1 MADANLKYIVEI
13 LAEDGDAVQKLSK
26 LGLTVDTAKAKC
38 EQLKATFTQQEGE
51 LDKLGIRYD
60 EVLNKIKSA
69 HAHLNPTTNA
79 ITKQIAEIH
88 HLEKQMGAL
97 ESQHAEGSAAYKLLS
112 DKLKKYNDTLIE
124 TAASSDSSLESYVG
138 IGKQFRELKAE
149 VEQSERAYGALKTA
163 INEIE
168 NPTKKVEDSSGTLR
182 TQLYNIR
189 MEMARLVQ
197 QGKITSKEYE
207 ELSVRAKELR
217 KQQALVNASMSDG
230 TGMQIFIGTMRTA
243 VGTIS
248 TAVGVMQALGISQE
262 DAEKAERRFQSVLS
276 AAVGLQ
282 EIANALKGDS
292 IVMSGVYIIQKK
304 AEARA
309 QDLATA
315 ATGRGVVATKL
326 LTAAQKVFNMVAAM
340 NPYVLLA
347 LAITTVV
354 GAIYALIKGTE
365 KYANR
370 SENTRKSIEKINKEF
385 EKEEK
390 YLKRIQDEHRRELE
404 LYSARGAA
412 ASKLH
417 NMKMQQMR
425 QEKKI
430 LGEQIGANKALLD
443 AEKNRL
449 LSTGELKYVNGKLVG
464 KKEAV
469 DGYNSLRESINSQVE
484 TYKDISNKLKVED
497 AQYTESVKEQQKK
510 VNEAIYQ
517 AMAERIKIQDDYYAT
532 ERKRLKDAYE
542 KNLHDIEQE
551 EKAWNKENPGVK
563 NKSFDARR
571 NTLEVGL
578 NLDYKKLEDEFKE
591 WKREFEKATAQIAVN
606 VQLDVLNEQL
616 KYETDITKQRQLR
629 KEITEREI
637 AAQKEQL
644 SDELTKSL
652 RDKYGRDKNGN
663 YVADNIVKMYN
674 EQDAG
679 SRNAMR
685 QSILSSGLTDIDITE
700 ATQTIDLYYARMK
713 AVEKELLSSMRNEL
727 IAESSNNLVEYI
739 NAQTEAL
746 EWRNNEIAKLAA
758 GESELSQEDIEKIY
772 QKKVSKSTEQ
782 FAPTDVEDIEKMV
795 EPVISAMA
803 SSSFDAILKQYNKFE
818 ENLSNRVKQNEEII
832 ANLKKA
838 GATQQEDG
846 SYTDMS
852 GNAISE
858 EEITAATIALSE
870 YGIVLGDT
878 ESTQERIVT
887 LSAENNSYVKIM
899 SSLYEKALSAMV
911 KSSSKT
917 AIQQKQ
923 IQKNVAALSNT
934 FSALSASAKA
944 VSSTIGSGLS
954 KEAKK
959 ALGAIE
965 SICDTTA
972 NAINSIAKL
981 GKDSISSIKSVTKG
995 VEVGAQAAG
1004 ESLSAMEKASVILTI
1019 ISVALEIAMK
1029 IVDVIKQFT
1038 ASAKMQD
1045 AIDRYT
1051 MRVDDLVFAQNQ
1063 LQNALKS
1070 DVGVRYYTNLS
1081 KAAMQYDEIIKE
1093 SYNAMMEAQR
1103 LYNYQKSRYSEDSDK
1118 VQDAKKQY
1126 QDLRNEYQGYL
1137 DDQKDM
1143 YQQMM
1148 EELSGTSLSSFSE
1161 NLADAIIEGF
1171 SQGAEGINKVWEKT
1185 LDDLLK
1191 QMMRQQL
1198 ATQIATMF
1206 EDVFSQLNN
1215 YTKDGD
1221 LTQSEMDAIIAQFEA
1236 KTEEAKD
1243 LANQYYNVMSESGLL
1258 EDEDTQASQGF
1269 GQMTQDQA
1277 DTLTARFTALQ
1288 IEGAN
1293 VVSATQQ
1300 IVADMAGI
1308 SANAA
1313 DIASKASHISDMA
1326 DINYT
1331 ILVEQLD
1338 QLNAIRENTALLS
1351 GMETRLQAIEQNTAR
1366 L

>member
-1 MADANLKYIVEI
+1 MADANLKYIIEI
-13 LAEDGDAVQKLSK
+13 LAEDGDATQKLSK

-38 EQLKATFTQQEGE
+38 EQLKSTFIQQNKA
-51 LDKLGIRYD
+51 LDDLGIQY
-60 EVLNKIKSA
+60 EEALNKIKSA
-69 HAHLNPTTNA
+69 NAYLNPTTNA
-79 ITKQIAEIH
+79 ITKQIAAIRQ
-88 HLEKQMGAL
+88 LEKQMGEL
-97 ESQHAEGSAAYKLLS
+97 ESQGAEGSAAYKLLS

-138 IGKQFRELKAE
+138 IGKQFRELKSE

-207 ELSVRAKELR
+207 ELSDRAKELR
-217 KQQALVNASMSDG
+217 KQQALVNASMSEG

-248 TAVGVMQALGISQE
+248 AAVGVMQALGISQE

-417 NMKMQQMR
+417 NMKMQQM
-425 QEKKI
+425 QKEKKI

-449 LSTGELKYVNGKLVG
+449 LETGELKYVNGKLVG

-532 ERKRLKDAYE
+532 ERQRLKDAYE

-563 NKSFDARR
+563 NKSFDERR

-578 NLDYKKLEDEFKE
+578 DLDYKKLEDEFNE

-629 KEITEREI
+629 EEITQREI

-644 SDELTKSL
+644 SDELMKNL

-663 YVADNIVKMYN
+663 YVADDIIKMHSGS
-674 EQDAG
+674 DAG
-679 SRNAMR
+679 SWEKLKA
-685 QSILSSGLTDIDITE
+685 SGLTDIDITD
-700 ATQTIDLYYARMK
+700 AMQTIDLYYERMK
-713 AVEKELLSSMRNEL
+713 AVEKELLSSMRNEF

-758 GESELSQEDIEKIY
+758 GESELSQEDIKKIY
-772 QKKVSKSTEQ
+772 QIKVSKSTEQ
-782 FAPTDVEDIEKMV
+782 FAPTDAEDIEKMV

-803 SSSFDAILKQYNKFE
+803 SSSFDAILEQYQIFE
-818 ENLSNRVKQNEEII
+818 NSLSDRVKQNEEII

-838 GATQQEDG
+838 GATKQDDG

-858 EEITAATIALSE
+858 EDVRAATIALEE
-870 YGIVLGDT
+870 YSIKLGDT
-878 ESTQERIVT
+878 EAIQERIVA

-899 SSLYEKALSAMV
+899 SSLYEKALSAMA

-917 AIQQKQ
+917 AIKQKQ
-923 IQKNVAALSNT
+923 IQRNVAALTNT

-1038 ASAKMQD
+1038 ASAKMQE

-1051 MRVDDLVFAQNQ
+1051 MRVDDLVYAQNQ

-1081 KAAMQYDEIIKE
+1081 KAAMQYDDIIKE
-1093 SYNAMMEAQR
+1093 AYNAMMEAQR

-1137 DDQKDM
+1137 DEQKDM

-1148 EELSGTSLSSFSE
+1148 EELSGTNLSSFSE

-1236 KTEEAKD
+1236 KTEEAKA

-1258 EDEDTQASQGF
+1258 QDEDTQASQGF

-1308 SANAA
+1308 TANAA